1 MKIAI
6 VCNDTR
12 GGVQPYLALGI
23 GLKRAG
29 HNVLVVAPSEFTPMF
44 AQNGIPITPLS
55 GGDEVAR
62 LRTVGIEEKGT
73 LATLRFMREHL
84 PRRIADWTLETL
96 DACNGVDVITGGIG
110 GMVTGLS
117 VADRLGVPF
126 IPTHLQ
132 PVGVRTNAYPGVLTP
147 WFPNWLGSAATK
159 FSHTLSD
166 QAAWMPFRSAMMKAR
181 KSALGLSGQ
190 SRATNGQPVLYGFS
204 RYVLSAPSDCD
215 KGQIVTGYWN
225 MPTQNWQPPA
235 ELDDFMAQGNTIVS
249 FGFGSMAGQKPEE
262 LTEIVKTAIHRLGI
276 RGIMITGSGM
286 VANTQSSD
294 QLYCINSIPHD
305 WLFPR
310 VHAVVHHGGAGTTG
324 AALQAGVP
332 SVIVPFAVDQP
343 FWAGR
348 VEALGVGG
356 KSISRRRLN
365 VDNLVASLQQA
376 LGDIKIQQAAQRL
389 GEKIRTENGVANAV
403 NFF

>member
-6 VCNDTR
+6 VCNDTL

-29 HNVLVVAPSEFTPMF
+29 HHVLAVAPSEFITMF
-44 AQNGIPITPLS
+44 AQNGIPMTSLS

-62 LRTVGIEEKGT
+62 MRAVGMEEKGT

-84 PRRIADWTLETL
+84 PRRISDWTLETL

-132 PVGVRTNAYPGVLTP
+132 PVGVRTSAYPGVLLP
-147 WFPNWLGSAATK
+147 WFPNWLGSAATVLT
-159 FSHTLSD
+159 HHLSD
-166 QAAWMPFRSAMMKAR
+166 QAAWMPFRTAMMKAR
-181 KSALGLSGQ
+181 SKTLGLGGKP
-190 SRATNGQPVLYGFS
+190 RASNGQPALYGFS
-204 RYVLSAPSDCD
+204 RYVLPAPNEAN
-215 KGQIVTGYWN
+215 KNQHVTGYWN
-225 MPTQNWQPPA
+225 MPAQNWQPPA
-235 ELDDFMAQGNTIVS
+235 KLDDFMAHGGTIVS

-262 LTEIVKTAIHRLGI
+262 LTRIVITTIQKLGI
-276 RGIMITGSGM
+276 RGILMTGAGMITNDM
-286 VANTQSSD
+286 SSHD
-294 QLYCINSIPHD
+294 LYCAPSIPHD
-305 WLFPR
+305 WLFSR

-356 KSISRRRLN
+356 KSIPRRKLT
-365 VDNLVASLQQA
+365 VELLVSSLQQV
-376 LGDIKIQQAAQRL
+376 LEDIQIQQNAHRL

-403 NFF
+403 SFF

>member
-29 HNVLVVAPSEFTPMF
+29 HNVSAVAPSEFTSMF

-96 DACNGVDVITGGIG
+96 DACNGVDVVTGGIG

-132 PVGVRTNAYPGVLTP
+132 PVGVRTSAYPGVLLP
-147 WFPNWLGSAATK
+147 WFPTWLGGAATT

-181 KSALGLSGQ
+181 KKALGLSGRP
-190 SRATNGQPVLYGFS
+190 RAANGQPVLYGFS
-204 RYVLSAPSDCD
+204 RYVLPAPTDSDV
-215 KGQIVTGYWN
+215 GQYVTGYWN
-225 MPTQNWQPPA
+225 MPARKWQPPV
-235 ELDDFMAQGNTIVS
+235 ELEDFMAQSGTIVS
-249 FGFGSMAGQKPEE
+249 FGFGSMAGQKPDE

-276 RGIMITGSGM
+276 RGIMITGSCM
-286 VANTQSSD
+286 LADTQSSD

-305 WLFPR
+305 WLFTR

-324 AALQAGVP
+324 AVLQAGVP
-332 SVIVPFAVDQP
+332 SVVVPFAVDQP
-343 FWAGR
+343 FWAQR
-348 VEALGVGG
+348 VEALRVAG
-356 KSISRRRLN
+356 KSIPRRKLT
-365 VDNLVASLQQA
+365 VDRLVASLQQV
-376 LGDIKIQQAAQRL
+376 LGDNKIQQSAQRL

>member
-12 GGVQPYLALGI
+12 GGVQPYLALGL

-29 HNVLVVAPSEFTPMF
+29 HSVSAVAPSEFIPMF
-44 AQNGIPITPLS
+44 AQNGIPISPLS

-62 LRTVGIEEKGT
+62 MRAVGMEEKGT

-96 DACNGVDVITGGIG
+96 DACNGVDTITGGIG

-126 IPTHLQ
+126 IPAHLQ
-132 PVGVRTNAYPGVLTP
+132 PVGVRTTEYAGVLMP
-147 WFPNWLGSAATK
+147 WFPTWLGGAATR
-159 FSHTLSD
+159 FSHALSD
-166 QAAWMPFRSAMMKAR
+166 QAAWMPFRSAMIKAR
-181 KSALGLSGQ
+181 KRALGLSGRP
-190 SRATNGQPVLYGFS
+190 RAALGQPILYGFS
-204 RYVLSAPSDCD
+204 RYVLPAPTETDA
-215 KGQIVTGYWN
+215 GQFVTGYWN
-225 MPTQNWQPPA
+225 MPARNWQPPR
-235 ELDDFMAQGNTIVS
+235 ELDEFMAKSGTIVS

-286 VANTQSSD
+286 LADTQTTD
-294 QLYCINSIPHD
+294 HLFCINSVPHD

-310 VHAVVHHGGAGTTG
+310 VHAVVHHGGAGTTA

-332 SVIVPFAVDQP
+332 SIIVPFAVDQP
-343 FWAGR
+343 FWAQR
-348 VEALGVGG
+348 IEALGVGG
-356 KSISRRRLN
+356 KSIPRRKLT
-365 VDNLVASLQQA
+365 VDRLVASLQQV
-376 LGDIKIQQAAQRL
+376 LGDNKIQLAAQRL
-389 GEKIRTENGVANAV
+389 GEKMRTENGVENAV
-403 NFF
+403 SFF